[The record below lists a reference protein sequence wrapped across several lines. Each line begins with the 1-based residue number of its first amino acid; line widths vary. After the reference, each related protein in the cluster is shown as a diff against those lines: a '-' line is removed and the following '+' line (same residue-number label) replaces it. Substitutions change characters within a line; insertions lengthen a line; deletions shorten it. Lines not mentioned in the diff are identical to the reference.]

1 MLRGAGQKQHPS
13 VHAAPSGAGRGTRS
27 VSQGPYLRRRQAV
40 LERRTGIAKVAG
52 FCGWALAGGT
62 AFFAIWE
69 LGGSASDA
77 LLRRFLHDGGRLQ
90 LVAHD
95 GRRMERDAPRL
106 LRLLKDY
113 GHLIEARRTSQSLRQ
128 LTDSFCIADQRD
140 IVRRFHAD
148 HFRGEAVFDSPE
160 DTQTSLERFLTI
172 WTESGP
178 GLYANSTGL

>member
-1 MLRGAGQKQHPS
+1 MEKQVFPFT
-13 VHAAPSGAGRGTRS
+13 TRAEF
-27 VSQGPYLRRRQAV
+27 VQH
-40 LERRTGIAKVAG
+40 
-52 FCGWALAGGT
+52 LASCLT
-62 AFFAIWE
+62 RAQHTLQLFDPDFAIWE
-69 LGGSASDA
+69 LGSSASDA
-77 LLRRFLHDGGRLQ
+77 LLRRFFKDGGQLQ

-95 GRRMERDAPRL
+95 GRHMERNAPRF

-113 GHLIEARRTSQSLRQ
+113 GHLIEVRRTSQQLRQ

-148 HFRGEAVFDSPE
+148 HFRGEAVFDSPA

-172 WTESGP
+172 WLESGP

>member
-1 MLRGAGQKQHPS
+1 MEKQVFPFSTKAEFVGH
-13 VHAAPSGAGRGTRS
+13 
-27 VSQGPYLRRRQAV
+27 
-40 LERRTGIAKVAG
+40 
-52 FCGWALAGGT
+52 LAGCLGRARHT
-62 AFFAIWE
+62 LRLFDPDFSIWE
-69 LGGSASDA
+69 LGSGASDA
-77 LLRRFLHDGGRLQ
+77 LLRRFLQDGGRLQ

-95 GRRMERDAPRL
+95 GRPMERDAPRF

-113 GHLIEARRTSQSLRQ
+113 GHLIEVRRTSPQLRQ

-148 HFRGEAVFDSPE
+148 HFRGEAVFDSPA

-172 WTESGP
+172 WMESGP